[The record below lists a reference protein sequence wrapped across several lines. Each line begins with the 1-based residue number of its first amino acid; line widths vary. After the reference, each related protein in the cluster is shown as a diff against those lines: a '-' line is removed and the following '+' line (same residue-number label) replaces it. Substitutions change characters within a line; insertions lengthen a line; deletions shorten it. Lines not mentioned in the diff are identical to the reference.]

1 VRRALVVFVLAIVPS
16 AVGAQSP
23 QFGARGLGFPGRG
36 LAVHSIGSS
45 GAFGLFDP
53 ESSQNPAALAS
64 VPNLTSVFT
73 ITQNFQRVK
82 NPVGTASVRDTR
94 FPQLMVAG
102 PVHRFPAA
110 VGFSFSNY
118 TSRDFNLA
126 TSETIDLRGVPV
138 NVSDTFSSRGGLSD
152 FRIAGSYRFGT
163 QWAVGGGFHILSGSN
178 RLTSTRIFDDPN
190 YLSSRQKSEL
200 SFTGIGVSVGVT
212 RQFGPNFAVSAMARS
227 DGHVNM
233 DRDSARVG
241 TIDLPYT
248 FGLGLRWRP
257 VPKLD
262 VAGQT
267 LFRTWSGANSDLLAL
282 GGTGA
287 QNTIEA
293 AVGAEYTADP
303 KRPYRRPLR
312 FGVRYATLPFPLLP
326 GEHGRE
332 FSVSAGSGV
341 RFAQQRAGVDLALEH
356 VWRSE
361 GAYSENGF
369 ILSLGI
375 LVRP

>member
-1 VRRALVVFVLAIVPS
+1 MRRALVIFVLAIVPS
-16 AVGAQSP
+16 AVGAQSS
-23 QFGARGLGFPGRG
+23 QFGVRGLGFPGRA
-36 LAVHSIGSS
+36 LAVRAIGTG

-64 VPNLTSVFT
+64 VQNFTSVFT
-73 ITQNFQRVK
+73 ITQGFRQVE

-94 FPQLMVAG
+94 FPQLMVVG
-102 PVHRFPAA
+102 PVQRFPAA

-118 TSRDFNLA
+118 TSRDFTLA

-138 NVSDTFSSRGGLSD
+138 NVSDTFSSRGGLND
-152 FRIAGSYRFGT
+152 FRIAGAYRLGA
-163 QWAVGGGFHILSGSN
+163 QWSVGGGFHIITGSN
-178 RLTSTRIFDDPN
+178 RLTSTRVFDDPT
-190 YLSSRQKSEL
+190 YLSSRQRSEL
-200 SFTGIGVSVGVT
+200 SFAGVGVSLGVT
-212 RQFGPNFAVSAMARS
+212 RQFGPSFALSAVARS

-248 FGLGLRWRP
+248 LGLGLRWRP
-257 VPKLD
+257 APTLI

-267 LFRTWSGANSDLLAL
+267 LVRTWSAANSDLLAL

-287 QNTIEA
+287 QNTVEA
-293 AVGAEYTADP
+293 AVGAEYTSDP
-303 KRPYRRPLR
+303 KRPYRRPIRL
-312 FGVRYATLPFPLLP
+312 GARYATLPFSLLP
-326 GEHGRE
+326 GQQPRE
-332 FSVSAGSGV
+332 FGVSLGSGV

-361 GAYSENGF
+361 GASSENGF
-369 ILSLGI
+369 VLSLGI
-375 LVRP
+375 SVKP